1 MTLPFEFLDV
11 VVITVLLLSG
21 LIGYFR
27 GLVKEVL
34 SLATWVGAVLVTL
47 YAFSHAQPY
56 VRQVISVQIVADII
70 TGVGLFLV
78 TLIVL
83 TLVNHT
89 LSGRVKDS
97 VLSALDRGLGFLFG
111 LVRGALLVCVAYIAA
126 TWAWTEGDL
135 NPYFRDARTLP
146 MVKQG
151 AAIIVRFIPKE
162 MRQGTRAAADSARE
176 TTEQAVEAK
185 RLLDNLEKN
194 GVVLPGGDKA
204 PAYDSKERREMQ
216 RLIDGKQ

>member
-1 MTLPFEFLDV
+1 MTLPFQFIDV
-11 VVITVLLLSG
+11 VVFTVLILSG

-47 YAFSHAQPY
+47 YAFSHVQPY
-56 VRQVISVQIVADII
+56 VRQVIAIPMVADIVA
-70 TGVGLFLV
+70 GVGLFLV
-78 TLIVL
+78 TLVVL

-89 LSGRVKDS
+89 VSGRVKDS
-97 VLSALDRGLGFLFG
+97 ALGALDRGLGFLFG

-126 TWAWTEGDL
+126 TWAWTEADL

-151 AAIIVRFIPKE
+151 AAIIVRFIPND
-162 MRQGTRAAADSARE
+162 MRQNTRAAADSARE
-176 TTEQAVEAK
+176 TTDQAVEAK
-185 RLLDNLEKN
+185 RLLDKMEAN
-194 GVVLPGGDKA
+194 GVVLPGGAKP
-204 PAYDSKERREMQ
+204 PAYNSNERREMQ